1 MNSDALNT
9 LLTPLTADEAE
20 DVTTEPARNDRQVAS
35 AFADLT
41 RSRVEVSL
49 DLLAGTIVT
58 RSYPDQLLP
67 PQDVLAAEF
76 GVSRTVLREA
86 ISRLLARNMVEVRP
100 KSGTRIVDARQ
111 WRVIDQEVVRWRHQ
125 REPDPTFQRDLAAV
139 RQLLEPLAAAEAA
152 VYSNDPTR
160 ERILAACY
168 RRLAPINHA
177 DYEKYRETLH
187 VAILAAS
194 RNQLLR
200 QMTCFAEV
208 RPHGD
213 LDGGSTLVDVA
224 DGERQAIA
232 QLAAAFRERDAAAAF
247 DAMERVNAWDL
258 TGMRSCHAQNDSF

>member
-9 LLTPLTADEAE
+9 LLTPLTADETNNVAS
-20 DVTTEPARNDRQVAS
+20 EPTRNDRQLTG
-35 AFADLT
+35 AFSDLS

-100 KSGTRIVDARQ
+100 KSGTRVVDARQ

-125 REPDPTFQRDLAAV
+125 RDADPTFQRDLAAV

-152 VYSNDPTR
+152 VYSNDATR
-160 ERILAACY
+160 EQILAACY
-168 RRLAPINHA
+168 RRLAPITRV
-177 DYEKYRETLH
+177 DYAKSLETLH

-208 RPHGD
+208 RSHSD
-213 LDGGSTLVDVA
+213 SEGGSALVDVA
-224 DGERQAIA
+224 DGERQAVS
-232 QLAAAFRERDAAAAF
+232 QLAAAFRDRDAAAAF

-258 TGMRSCHAQNDSF
+258 TGMRGGHARNDAY